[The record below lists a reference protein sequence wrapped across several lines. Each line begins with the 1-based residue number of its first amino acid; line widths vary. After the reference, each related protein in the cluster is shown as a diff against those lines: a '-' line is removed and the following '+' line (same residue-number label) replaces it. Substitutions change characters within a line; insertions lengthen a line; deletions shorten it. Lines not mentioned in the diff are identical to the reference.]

1 LVGVVGASS
10 FNSSRLVGF
19 LSGLQP
25 GAPSAAAPA
34 GKATPTLAEQLGAW
48 MGWTDAIAL
57 SSVLNAPGP
66 AAVAPVP
73 AALAATATQA
83 QQAAWRTL
91 APALARL
98 RSELAAAVAADPVLA
113 PSLASPKPARAAP
126 AGRGGPPARASAPAL
141 TVAEAA
147 DPALY
152 RRSYLAHQR
161 TMALRAEPLRAQV
174 RAAMARLSPALA
186 QLATLDATLE
196 KALAARERQCLASV
210 PVLLERFFDRQRQA
224 AAPLDEA
231 ATTLPDW
238 LAQYR
243 QLVQAV
249 LLAEWEVRLLP
260 TEGLIEALRA
270 G

>member
-1 LVGVVGASS
+1 MGVVGASS

-57 SSVLNAPGP
+57 SSVLNAPVATP
-66 AAVAPVP
+66 AAP
-73 AALAATATQA
+73 AAATPAHN
-83 QQAAWRTL
+83 AAWRTL
-91 APALARL
+91 APTLARL

-113 PSLASPKPARAAP
+113 PRLDGTAAP
-126 AGRGGPPARASAPAL
+126 AAPAAQRPRVGAPPPARRPAL
-141 TVAEAA
+141 LLTLAEAA

>member
-1 LVGVVGASS
+1 MVVGAGS

-19 LSGLQP
+19 LAGLQP
-25 GAPSAAAPA
+25 GVGVSAAGG
-34 GKATPTLAEQLGAW
+34 GKTTPTLAEQLGAW

-66 AAVAPVP
+66 AAAAPATP
-73 AALAATATQA
+73 ALADAPQT
-83 QQAAWRTL
+83 AWRTL
-91 APALARL
+91 AQALARL

-113 PSLASPKPARAAP
+113 PSLAPAKPLRPAP
-126 AGRGGPPARASAPAL
+126 AGRGPAPARASAPAL

-152 RRSYLAHQR
+152 RRSYQAHQR
-161 TMALRAEPLRAQV
+161 TMALRAEPLRAQA
-174 RAAMARLSPALA
+174 RATLARLSPALA
-186 QLATLDATLE
+186 QLATLDATLD
-196 KALAARERQCLASV
+196 KALAAQERQCWATV
-210 PVLLERFFDRQRQA
+210 PALLEDFFNRQRQA
-224 AAPLDEA
+224 AAPLDD
-231 ATTLPDW
+231 TTTALPDW
-238 LAQYR
+238 LVQYR
-243 QLVQAV
+243 QLMQAV

>member
-1 LVGVVGASS
+1 VLSGGVPGLVGANS

-19 LSGLQP
+19 LASLQP
-25 GAPSAAAPA
+25 GVPAPSTTG
-34 GKATPTLAEQLGAW
+34 GKSAPTLAEQLGAW

-57 SSVLNAPGP
+57 SSVLNAPQ
-66 AAVAPVP
+66 AANTTAVP
-73 AALAATATQA
+73 DAG
-83 QQAAWRTL
+83 QAAWRTQ
-91 APALARL
+91 AQALARV

-113 PSLASPKPARAAP
+113 PSLAAPKPLRP
-126 AGRGGPPARASAPAL
+126 AVGGRPPAPARASVPAL
-141 TVAEAA
+141 TLAEAA
-147 DPALY
+147 DVALY

-161 TMALRAEPLRAQV
+161 SMALRAEPLRAQV
-174 RAAMARLSPALA
+174 RATLARLSPAQA

-196 KALAARERQCLASV
+196 KALAPRERQCWATV
-210 PVLLERFFDRQRQA
+210 PTLLEHFFSRQRQA

-231 ATTLPDW
+231 STALPDW
-238 LAQYR
+238 LLQFR